1 MYLGSTVVPIAA
13 SFSTCPRSTSIVFGT
28 IIRQPMV
35 SAKSEKKTKSWRNI
49 GDGKARTAPVLL
61 HSTIRLSISD
71 AKGRAPSRAEA
82 TPEIF
87 PYPLV
92 DWGEKNEVWG
102 AGNRQSGESNERSE
116 VPVGG
121 AFDAPSRF
129 PAGWSCVGQK
139 RALPLFFPLL
149 VLALTDGRAS
159 ALASGG
165 AYMVAGRAL
174 LCRYRALHVVLL
186 LSPP

>member
-1 MYLGSTVVPIAA
+1 M
-13 SFSTCPRSTSIVFGT
+13 
-28 IIRQPMV
+28 
-35 SAKSEKKTKSWRNI
+35 
-49 GDGKARTAPVLL
+49 L
-61 HSTIRLSISD
+61 HS
-71 AKGRAPSRAEA
+71 APGPTKKRKETQSRSE
-82 TPEIF
+82 
-87 PYPLV
+87 YPLV